1 MIRWFVSL
9 NRKVCQGMQSRFP
22 NFFDDPSCIGAM
34 TDNIRDVLERD
45 HPKVILEVGG
55 VDRPLLPRSNEYT
68 FCGVDIDNRPECIE
82 LYDQF
87 VVQSVED
94 PMPIKADMILSVT
107 LLEHVPNN
115 AKAAR
120 SMFLSLNPGGTTH
133 HYVPCKWHPY
143 AICLRI
149 VGPKAQ
155 RRLIKVLRPAAVE
168 VSGYPAFFNYCT
180 PLAMKHLF
188 EKSGFVD
195 VKVQPFYRATDYFA
209 FFIPAF
215 LVVAAFENF
224 CRWLRLSTFSSG
236 FVISAR
242 KK

>member
-9 NRKVCQGMQSRFP
+9 NRNICQGMQRAFP
-22 NFFDDPSCIGAM
+22 NFFDDPSCIEAM
-34 TDNIRDVLERD
+34 TENIRDVMERD

-55 VDRPLLPRSNEYT
+55 VDRPLLPRSKEYT
-68 FCGVDIDNRPECIE
+68 FCGVDIDNRPECVE

-94 PMPIKADMILSVT
+94 PMPVKADMILSVT

-149 VGPKAQ
+149 VGPQAQ
-155 RRLIKVLRPAAVE
+155 RWLIKVLRPAAVE

-180 PLAMKHLF
+180 PMAMKRLF

-209 FFIPAF
+209 FFVPAF
-215 LVVAAFENF
+215 LVVAAFENL
-224 CRWLRLSTFSSG
+224 CRGLRLSTFSSG
-236 FVISAR
+236 FVIRA
-242 KK
+242 KKD